1 LEGSRTVNRNRI
13 EKSILRDIYGHK

>member
-13 EKSILRDIYGHK
+13 EKSNLRDIYGQK